1 MRLSI
6 LALATLV
13 ALTGCST
20 TTSIQRDHKTRV
32 AAVGAESRQLLDNQS
47 VRSPEHRAGAL
58 MSDVPFVDPT
68 PVSRLE
74 TKPAALRR
82 SVSMNEPAG
91 LPIQRLMH
99 QLSQLPAL
107 SGMRFTYD
115 TDVLED
121 VAGGQQGGGA
131 AGAGA
136 QAPAPNPQQALIVDS
151 TLNAL
156 AAITPGNTPGNT
168 VSNASSVQIGG
179 APAADLGTRVAIV
192 YTGPADGLLDQ
203 VASGL
208 GASWRYIPT
217 ENRIHF
223 ARFITETFSV
233 AAVPGSMTSE
243 AKVGGQQQSAGG
255 ANSIQATAESNN
267 KTLSEI
273 DIWKNVE
280 AGVKQLLSSRGTVT
294 VNQTTTSVTVR
305 DRADRVEAVRDFIR
319 DTNEALTKR
328 VDVEVRVYRVANQ
341 RGDQRSISLD
351 MLVNQFSVNPEYRF
365 RLVTPR
371 PDNAGLASGVFTVPS
386 RTGSNINRYGGS
398 AVALDSVSSA
408 IEASEVTR
416 QSISTTNNMP
426 APVKIVRRTSYLA
439 STTPLVGVG
448 GSVGGNAVSAGASL
462 TPGQVETGL
471 NMQVLPSVQ
480 SDGQQVYLQIMLTLS
495 TLDRLRIIESGGQS
509 IEVPEVS
516 SREFLQRVWL
526 NSGETLVLAGFE
538 QYDTGNEQV
547 GLIDAVLWPL
557 SGSRTRRA
565 NRESIVVTITP
576 VVSKARTGV

>member
-6 LALATLV
+6 LAAATIF
-13 ALTGCST
+13 ALTGCA
-20 TTSIQRDHKTRV
+20 TSSSIYRDHQTRV
-32 AAVGAESRQLLDNQS
+32 AAVGAESRQLLDGQPSRNAQPR
-47 VRSPEHRAGAL
+47 VGAL

-68 PVSRLE
+68 PVSRLD
-74 TKPAALRR
+74 TKPASLRR

-99 QLSQLPAL
+99 QLGQLPAL
-107 SGMRFTYD
+107 KGMRFTYD
-115 TDVLED
+115 TDILED
-121 VAGGQQGGGA
+121 VGANQEQGGGQRPA
-131 AGAGA
+131 ASV
-136 QAPAPNPQQALIVDS
+136 NPQQALIVDS
-151 TLNAL
+151 TLSAL

-168 VSNASSVQIGG
+168 ISNASSVQIGG
-179 APAADLGTRVAIV
+179 AQAADLGTRVAIV

-203 VASGL
+203 VAAGL

-255 ANSIQATAESNN
+255 ANNIQSTAESNN

-273 DIWKNVE
+273 DIWQNIE
-280 AGVKQLLSSRGTVT
+280 EGVKQLLSSRGTVT

-305 DRADRVEAVRDFIR
+305 DRADRVEAIREFIR

-341 RGDQRSISLD
+341 RGDQRAISLD
-351 MLVNQFSVNPEYRF
+351 MLINQFSVNPEYRF
-365 RLVTPR
+365 RLITPR

-398 AVALDSVSSA
+398 AVALDSISSA
-408 IEASEVTR
+408 LEATEVTR

-448 GSVGGNAVSAGASL
+448 GAVGGSAVSAGASL

-495 TLDRLRIIESGGQS
+495 TLDRLRVIESGGQS
-509 IEVPEVS
+509 IESPEVS

-538 QYDTGNEQV
+538 QYDTGNEK
-547 GLIDAVLWPL
+547 GGFLDAVLWPL
-557 SGSRTRRA
+557 SGSRTRSA

-576 VVSKARTGV
+576 VVSRARTGV